1 MKKSNLIQAA
11 KNLNKV
17 LFEADDPQKI
27 NVKEEEA
34 GALKS
39 EIRKTAV
46 ILEESDDIDQNT
58 VDILTELMD
67 PNDLKKPVVATLK
80 KLGVWADAEND
91 AENDDVDDDDVDDTT
106 DDDVD
111 DDAEPSLED
120 QIEAAKTT
128 KDCIK
133 IAKTDERFADLKGK
147 TFKTM
152 KAMKAAMVAAL
163 DDDPV
168 DDPVDDAPPAKKEKK
183 TAVKKEKKGPSAYG
197 TAIQLMCKKPT
208 MTMPALIKAVEKKG
222 IDPVVSKGAINTG
235 YNAVRKVYTL
245 LKENGFIAE

>member
-46 ILEESDDIDQNT
+46 ILEESDDIEQNT
-58 VDILTELMD
+58 VDVLSELMD
-67 PNDLKKPVVATLK
+67 KGDLKKPVIATLK
-80 KLGVWADAEND
+80 KLGVW
-91 AENDDVDDDDVDDTT
+91 
-106 DDDVD
+106 D
-111 DDAEPSLED
+111 DDADPDDADPDEVPDEVDPDPEESLED
-120 QIEAAKTT
+120 QIANAKST
-128 KDCIK
+128 KECIE
-133 IAKTDERFADLKGK
+133 IAKSDERFAALKGEK
-147 TFKTM
+147 FKTM

-163 DDDPV
+163 SEEVV
-168 DDPVDDAPPAKKEKK
+168 DDVDDAVDETPAKKKEKP
-183 TAVKKEKKGPSAYG
+183 AKKEKKGPSAYG